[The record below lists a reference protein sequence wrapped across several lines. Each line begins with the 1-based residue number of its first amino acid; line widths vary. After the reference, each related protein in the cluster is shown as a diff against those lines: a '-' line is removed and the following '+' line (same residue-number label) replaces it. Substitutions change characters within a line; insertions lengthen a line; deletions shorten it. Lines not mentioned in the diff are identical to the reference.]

1 MYCVNC
7 GNLLNENDD
16 ACKKCGHPVKNKQ
29 NTNNQEVVR
38 HHNVQQEEKVSA
50 LIVSIISLFF
60 FGLILGIIGLVL
72 SAQPNQKY
80 RVASKII
87 SIIGI
92 VGWALIVFIPLFMTA
107 Q

>member
-50 LIVSIISLFF
+50 LIVSII
-60 FGLILGIIGLVL
+60 
-72 SAQPNQKY
+72 
-80 RVASKII
+80 
-87 SIIGI
+87 GI

>member
-72 SAQPNQKY
+72 SANQIKNIELP
-80 RVASKII
+80 RK
-87 SIIGI
+87 
-92 VGWALIVFIPLFMTA
+92 LF
-107 Q
+107 QLLEL